1 MKWNKYQPLVYL
13 CYFFALS
20 CFCLASFFPLLV
32 QSLSDNSK
40 LMEKSQVSQRG
51 ADSMTL
57 SQIKKKNDSPKPK
70 KWTPAN
76 KNIDKTDNYDIA
88 ID

>member
-13 CYFFALS
+13 CYLCAFNCFFSAL
-20 CFCLASFFPLLV
+20 FFPQLV
-32 QSLSDNSK
+32 KSLSDNSK

-51 ADSMTL
+51 AGSMTL
-57 SQIKKKNDSPKPK
+57 SQIKKKNDSPKSK
-70 KWTPAN
+70 KGTPAN